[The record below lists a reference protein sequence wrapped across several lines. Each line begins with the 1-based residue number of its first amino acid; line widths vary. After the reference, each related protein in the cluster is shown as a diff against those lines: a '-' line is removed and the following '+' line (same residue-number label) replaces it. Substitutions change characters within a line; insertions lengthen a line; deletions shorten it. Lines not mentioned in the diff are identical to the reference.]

1 MVSPLTGR
9 ERGDVSIPSPVNT
22 LQVASPSIGTVSR
35 MPQTTTNPGSSPDV
49 PFSRMSRHMQI
60 QGPSQAGFAF
70 GALWTPIL
78 KPVGGYLR
86 YLDFSLTIS
95 GSTRTG
101 GVSTGTDAPWA
112 AVQNLFLRDPFGQP
126 IIQCDGYSLFLINI
140 YGGQTGMLGFG
151 NSPATMPSFSF
162 TAASENTTFSLDI
175 PLELD
180 SSGYGSQ
187 PSMNAS
193 SQPQL
198 QVQLNTEAGMYAG
211 TGGTVPSTGVAGTFT
226 LTANEP
232 FWGAPVD
239 RPELAPPDVGSSGQW
254 SVARAQS
261 GVASNAYQRVVL
273 PRVGTWVHTLILVL
287 RDSTNTRIDN
297 WPAADLQLWIDG
309 VPILMETLAERTD
322 NMFRQF
328 GVTRPTGVIV
338 YTFRNSVQ
346 TAISTADTYDMLLPT
361 TPATLLEIGGTF
373 GVIASAPATIQ
384 VITGE
389 LFPVGGIPYTHL
401 AS

>member
-1 MVSPLTGR
+1 
-9 ERGDVSIPSPVNT
+9 
-22 LQVASPSIGTVSR
+22 
-35 MPQTTTNPGSSPDV
+35 
-49 PFSRMSRHMQI
+49 MQI
-60 QGPSQAGFAF
+60 QGPSQAGFAY

-86 YLDFSLTIS
+86 YLDLNVFAT

-101 GVSTGTDAPWA
+101 GAVGSSDWPWSDI
-112 AVQNLFLRDPFGQP
+112 QNLFLRDPFGQP
-126 IIQCDGYSLFLINI
+126 IIQADGYSLYLINI
-140 YGGQTGMLGFG
+140 YGGQVGMLGFG
-151 NSPATMPSFSF
+151 NNAATMPSFTS
-162 TAASENTTFSLDI
+162 TPASGNTTFSLDI
-175 PLELD
+175 PLEMD

-198 QVQLNTEAGMYAG
+198 QVQLNTEAGAFA
-211 TGGTVPSTGVAGTFT
+211 GGTVPTTGVAAVFQ
-226 LTANEP
+226 LTADEP

-261 GVASNAYQRVVL
+261 TVSSASYQRIVL
-273 PRVGTWVHTLILVL
+273 PRVGTWIHTIILVL
-287 RDSTNTRIDN
+287 RDSTGVRIDS
-297 WPAADLQLWIDG
+297 WPSGDLQFWIDG
-309 VPILMETLAERTD
+309 VPVLMEALAERTD
-322 NMFRQF
+322 NMFRAF

-346 TAISTADTYDMLLPT
+346 HAVSSADTYDMLLPS
-361 TPATLLEIGGTF
+361 TPATLLEVGGTF
-373 GVIASAPATIQ
+373 GTITNAPGTIT

-401 AS
+401 AM

>member
-1 MVSPLTGR
+1 
-9 ERGDVSIPSPVNT
+9 
-22 LQVASPSIGTVSR
+22 
-35 MPQTTTNPGSSPDV
+35 MPQTTTNPGGGPDI
-49 PFSRMSRHMQI
+49 PFARMSRQMQI

-86 YLDFSLTIS
+86 YIDLSIAIT

-101 GVSTGTDAPWA
+101 GVVGSGDAPWA
-112 AVQNLFLRDPFGQP
+112 AIQNLFLRDPFGQP

-140 YGGQTGMLGFG
+140 YSGQCGMLGFG
-151 NSPATMPSFSF
+151 NNPATMPSFAF
-162 TAASENTTFSLDI
+162 TAASENLTASLDI
-175 PLELD
+175 PLEMD

-211 TGGTVPSTGVAGTFT
+211 TGSTVPTTGVAGTFT

-239 RPELAPPDVGSSGQW
+239 HPELAPPDVGSSGQW
-254 SVARAQS
+254 SVAKAQS
-261 GVASNAYQRVVL
+261 GVASGAYQRIVL

-287 RDSTNTRIDN
+287 RDSTNTRIEA
-297 WPAADLQLWIDG
+297 WPTGDLQLWVDG
-309 VPILMETLAERTD
+309 VPVLMEALAERTD
-322 NMFRQF
+322 NMFRHF

-346 TAISTADTYDMLLPT
+346 HAVSSADTYDMLLPT
-361 TPATLLEIGGTF
+361 TPATLLEVGGTF

-401 AS
+401 AQ

>member
-1 MVSPLTGR
+1 M
-9 ERGDVSIPSPVNT
+9 
-22 LQVASPSIGTVSR
+22 SR
-35 MPQTTTNPGSSPDV
+35 QPQTTTNPGNSPDV
-49 PFSRMSRHMQI
+49 PFARMSRHMQI
-60 QGPSQAGFAF
+60 QGPSQAGLAY

-86 YLDFSLTIS
+86 YLDLTIVAS

-101 GVSTGTDAPWA
+101 GVAGSSDWPWSDI
-112 AVQNLFLRDPFGQP
+112 QNLFLRDPFGQP
-126 IIQCDGYSLFLINI
+126 IIQADGYSLYLINI
-140 YGGQTGMLGFG
+140 YGGQCGMLGFG
-151 NSPATMPSFSF
+151 NNAATMPSFTS
-162 TAASENTTFSLDI
+162 TVASGNVTFSLDI

-198 QVQLNTEAGMYAG
+198 QLQLNTEAGAYA
-211 TGGTVPSTGVAGTFT
+211 GGTVPTTGVAATFQ

-261 GVASNAYQRVVL
+261 TVSSASYQRIVL
-273 PRVGTWVHTLILVL
+273 PRVGTWIHTLILVL
-287 RDSTNTRIDN
+287 RDSTGVRVDS
-297 WPAADLQLWIDG
+297 WPTGDLQFWIDG
-309 VPILMETLAERTD
+309 VPVLMESLAERTD
-322 NMFRQF
+322 NMFRAF
-328 GVTRPTGVIV
+328 GVARPTGVIV

-346 TAISTADTYDMLLPT
+346 HAVSSADTYDMLLPS
-361 TPATLLEIGGTF
+361 TPATLLEVGGTF
-373 GVIASAPATIQ
+373 ATITNAPATIT

-389 LFPVGGIPYTHL
+389 LFPLGGIPYTHL
-401 AS
+401 AQ

>member
-1 MVSPLTGR
+1 MA
-9 ERGDVSIPSPVNT
+9 N
-22 LQVASPSIGTVSR
+22 PSIGTVSR
-35 MPQTTTNPGSSPDV
+35 NPQTTTNPGSSPDV
-49 PFSRMSRHMQI
+49 PFARMSRQMQI
-60 QGPSQAGFAF
+60 QGPSQAGMAY

-86 YLDFSLTIS
+86 YLDLSIAVT

-101 GVSTGTDAPWA
+101 GAVGTGDWPWA
-112 AVQNLFLRDPFGQP
+112 VIQNFFLRDPFGQP
-126 IIQCDGYSLFLINI
+126 IIQASGYTLYLINL
-140 YGGQTGMLGFG
+140 YGGQAGMLGFG
-151 NSPATMPSFSF
+151 NNPATMPSF
-162 TAASENTTFSLDI
+162 ASTVASGNLTLSLDI

-193 SQPQL
+193 SQPQ
-198 QVQLNTEAGMYAG
+198 VQLQINTEAAAYAN
-211 TGGTVPSTGVAGTFT
+211 GTVPTTGVAGVFQ

-254 SVARAQS
+254 SEARAQS
-261 GVASNAYQRVVL
+261 TVSANSYQRIVL
-273 PRVGTWVHTLILVL
+273 PRVGTWIHTLILVL
-287 RDSTNTRIDN
+287 RDSLGARIDS
-297 WPAADLQLWIDG
+297 WPTGDLQFWIDG
-309 VPILMETLAERTD
+309 VPVLMEALAERTD
-322 NMFRQF
+322 NMFRAF
-328 GVTRPTGVIV
+328 GIARPVGVIV

-346 TAISTADTYDMLLPT
+346 HAVSSADTYDMLLPT
-361 TPATLLEIGGTF
+361 TPATLLEVGGTF
-373 GVIASAPATIQ
+373 GAITNAPATIT
-384 VITGE
+384 VVTGE